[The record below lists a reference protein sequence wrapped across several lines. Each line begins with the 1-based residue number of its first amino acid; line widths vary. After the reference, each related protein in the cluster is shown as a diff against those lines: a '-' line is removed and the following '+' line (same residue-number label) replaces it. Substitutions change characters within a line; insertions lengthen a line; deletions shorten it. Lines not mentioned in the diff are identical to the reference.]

1 MKFRL
6 GWYLN
11 FEDDLLTCY
20 RRNSGNTWLC
30 WCGPWA
36 HGGWW
41 RGSWA
46 FPPLRHRPL
55 PASYRPLPSE
65 HPVGSQS
72 IQSFKF
78 NLTSEW
84 IEKQNSDHLALLDES
99 QELLLEGCS
108 LWIVFGWHDDPAS
121 VFYSGGKK
129 RIKWRKRLHRAA
141 SDKWLAYLARNVGC
155 TTKNH
160 LIFFWCGNPIGRW
173 SALAHRPSKSNKPTV
188 CASEIIT
195 DGTNRASATAN
206 EALFWSVS
214 NR

>member
-20 RRNSGNTWLC
+20 LRNSGNTWLC

-121 VFYSGGKK
+121 VFYSDGKK
-129 RIKWRKRLHRAA
+129 A
-141 SDKWLAYLARNVGC
+141 DKMKETSAPGRVGQVTRVPSTQCWLYN
-155 TTKNH
+155 KKSFD
-160 LIFFWCGNPIGRW
+160 FFLMR
-173 SALAHRPSKSNKPTV
+173 KSNWPLVRSCT
-188 CASEIIT
+188 
-195 DGTNRASATAN
+195 SA
-206 EALFWSVS
+206 EQIQ
-214 NR
+214 